1 MSGSSTIKINFTSM
15 ELATL
20 SRLQGYMPE
29 ILKLVENG
37 VFDVSNGQV
46 TLHKDT
52 NGKIRR
58 IDIHVTKYNK

>member
-1 MSGSSTIKINFTSM
+1 M